1 MYHSAS
7 HLRNKPERRMK
18 LPKVFV
24 VSETQK
30 HNIIPAADFGDIEI
44 VLPPNQAQ
52 VIFSSGPTVQRVK
65 RALEDFCDDDYLLF
79 IGDPTAISILA
90 AVAAAKNSGR
100 YKALKWDKQERRY
113 LPIQIDLFPYRRD
126 NDND

>member
-1 MYHSAS
+1 VA
-7 HLRNKPERRMK
+7 
-18 LPKVFV
+18 KVFV

-30 HNIIPAADFGDIEI
+30 HNIIPAGDFGDIEI

-79 IGDPTAISILA
+79 IGDPTAISTVSYTHLTLPLRTLA
-90 AVAAAKNSGR
+90 GT
-100 YKALKWDKQERRY
+100 RR
-113 LPIQIDLFPYRRD
+113 
-126 NDND
+126 

>member
-1 MYHSAS
+1 VA
-7 HLRNKPERRMK
+7 
-18 LPKVFV
+18 KVFV

-30 HNIIPAADFGDIEI
+30 HNIIPAADFGEIEI

-113 LPIQIDLFPYRRD
+113 LPIQIDLFPHRRD
-126 NDND
+126 NDDD

>member
-1 MYHSAS
+1 
-7 HLRNKPERRMK
+7 MK

-52 VIFSSGPTVQRVK
+52 VISRLVRLYKESSGR
-65 RALEDFCDDDYLLF
+65 
-79 IGDPTAISILA
+79 
-90 AVAAAKNSGR
+90 
-100 YKALKWDKQERRY
+100 
-113 LPIQIDLFPYRRD
+113 
-126 NDND
+126 